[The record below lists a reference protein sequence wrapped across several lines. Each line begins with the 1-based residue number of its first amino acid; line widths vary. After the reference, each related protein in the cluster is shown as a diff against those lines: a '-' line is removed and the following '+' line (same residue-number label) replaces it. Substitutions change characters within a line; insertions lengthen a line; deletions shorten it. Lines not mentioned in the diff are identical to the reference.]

1 MKSPRADGRIPVTA
15 HKRRPIALWSKPDCD
30 DSLRDTGIGVIG
42 KIPWGTHIC
51 LFCETKKD
59 LLEAACACFAP
70 ARHVPE
76 QCIWV
81 VSDPLTVDEAVEA
94 LRAAIPE
101 FDSWRRSGRFKLLP
115 AAEWYYDG
123 GRFDWQHIVKAW
135 HRLADEAVKDGLAG
149 LRAFGNP
156 IWRRAQIWSDIVEY
170 EHALEATLA
179 GRRII
184 MLCAYMI
191 GDSRPEDVFDVACNH
206 QCVIARRSGHWQFLE
221 VPAAKE
227 AQHEIRLLNGDLAV
241 LPEPF
246 ANDAS
251 LTDRERVVL
260 AQLLRGASSKQAARI
275 LGISPRTVD
284 FHRANMMQKLGAR
297 NTAELIGKVLAAAK
311 SDDPANRLDSG
322 GS

>member
-1 MKSPRADGRIPVTA
+1 MKSPRADERIGAAPK
-15 HKRRPIALWSKPDCD
+15 KRRPIALWSKPDCP

-59 LLEAACACFAP
+59 LLDAACACFAP
-70 ARHVPE
+70 ARLAPE
-76 QCIWV
+76 QCVWV
-81 VSDPLTVDEAVEA
+81 VSDPLTVDEAVDA
-94 LRAAIPE
+94 LRLAFPD
-101 FDSWRRSGRFKLLP
+101 FDAWRKSGRFKLLP
-115 AAEWYYDG
+115 AAEWYYDS
-123 GRFDWQHIVKAW
+123 GRFDWQRIVEAW
-135 HRLADEAVKDGLAG
+135 HALADEAVKNGLAG

-184 MLCAYMI
+184 MLCGYMI
-191 GDSRPEDVFDVACNH
+191 GNSRPEDVFDVACSH

-221 VPAAKE
+221 VPGANG
-227 AQHEIRLLNGDLAV
+227 AQHEIRLMNGDLAV

-246 ANDAS
+246 AHDAS

-297 NTAELIGKVLAAAK
+297 NTAELIGKVLAAAT
-311 SDDPANRLDSG
+311 PADAKKRPDSAN
-322 GS
+322 S